1 MANGSLSK
9 KKLIIN
15 ARPTSRIVN
24 FFSRHP
30 KLKFKVYT
38 AIILVMVAI
47 CPWSATALNRPEVN
61 LLTQDSVAESTK
73 TEDLIVK
80 SLMEISSGQI
90 DSALGTLD
98 QVLATTPNFKL
109 AQLVKGDL
117 LMARGQQFQ
126 AFGSPN
132 PSSEDVA
139 GYRDEARKRIE
150 RYLDKESDHLIP
162 EPIWQLDRSQ
172 PYIFVVD
179 ADKSRLFVYRN
190 ENGMPQ
196 YNADFYV
203 TIGKNGSEKKYAG
216 DKRTPLGVY
225 FTSPKLTQKLADTYG
240 DAAYPLSYP
249 NEWDRREGKTGS
261 GIWLHGTPHDTYSRA
276 PQSSDGCVVLSNQ
289 DLKTLTPI
297 LQQGNVPVI
306 VSKGM
311 EWLKPNQSPKD
322 KQMLLD
328 SIETWR
334 KDWESQETENYLSHY
349 ASEFSNGMLDLNHW
363 AEEKRRIQASK
374 PNVDIKISNL
384 SLLRYPNS
392 AMPMAIVTFDQT
404 FRSNLLDSKMRKR
417 QYWILDNQQWKIIYE
432 GAA

>member
-1 MANGSLSK
+1 MNL
-9 KKLIIN
+9 
-15 ARPTSRIVN
+15 
-24 FFSRHP
+24 FSISP
-30 KLKFKVYT
+30 KLKFKVYS

-47 CPWSATALNRPEVN
+47 CPWSATALNRPEVS
-61 LLTQDSVAESTK
+61 LLTKDSMTASIK

-80 SLMEISSGQI
+80 SLMEISSG
-90 DSALGTLD
+90 DTESALKTLD
-98 QVLATTPNFKL
+98 QVIAATPNFKL
-109 AQLVKGDL
+109 AHLVKGDL
-117 LMARGQQFQ
+117 LMARAQQFE

-132 PSSEDVA
+132 PSSDDVS

-150 RYLDKESDHLIP
+150 RYLDKDSDRLIP
-162 EPIWQLDRSQ
+162 ESIWQLDRSQ

-190 ENGMPQ
+190 ENGVPQ

-216 DKRTPLGVY
+216 DKRTPLGIY

-249 NEWDRREGKTGS
+249 NEMDRREGKTGS
-261 GIWLHGTPHDTYSRA
+261 GIWLHGTPRDTYSR
-276 PQSSDGCVVLSNQ
+276 PPLSSDGCVVLSNQ
-289 DLKTLTPI
+289 DLITLTPI

-306 VSKGM
+306 VSKGLA
-311 EWLKPNQSPKD
+311 WVKPNQAPKD
-322 KQMLLD
+322 KQALLD
-328 SIETWR
+328 SIESWR

-349 ASEFSNGMLDLNHW
+349 ASEFSNGSLDLSRW
-363 AEEKRRIQASK
+363 SEEKRRIQANK

-392 AMPMAIVTFDQT
+392 EMSMAIVTFDQT

-417 QYWILDNQQWKIIYE
+417 QYWIQDNQQWKIIYE

>member
-1 MANGSLSK
+1 LSK
-9 KKLIIN
+9 RKPIIN
-15 ARPTSRIVN
+15 FRPTASIVN
-24 FFSRHP
+24 FFNQHP

-38 AIILVMVAI
+38 AISLALAVAI
-47 CPWSATALNRPEVN
+47 PWSATALIRPEIN
-61 LLTQDSVAESTK
+61 LLSKTSIMASTK

-80 SLMEISSGQI
+80 SLMEISSGEV
-90 DSALGTLD
+90 DSALITLD
-98 QVLATTPNFKL
+98 EVLATTPNFKL

-117 LMARGQQFQ
+117 LMARAQQFQ
-126 AFGSPN
+126 DFGSPN
-132 PSSEDVA
+132 PNSDDVT

-150 RYLDKESDHLIP
+150 RYLDKDSDRLIP

-190 ENGMPQ
+190 ENGIPQ

-225 FTSPKLTQKLADTYG
+225 LTSPKLTQKLADTYG

-249 NEWDRREGKTGS
+249 NEIDRREGKTGS

-276 PQSSDGCVVLSNQ
+276 PQASDGCLVISNQ
-289 DLKTLTPI
+289 DLSSLAPI
-297 LQQGNVPVI
+297 LQQGNIPVI
-306 VSKGM
+306 VSKGL
-311 EWLKPNQSPKD
+311 EWLKPNQTSKD
-322 KQMLLD
+322 KQILLD

-334 KDWESQETENYLSHY
+334 KDWESQETEDYLRHY
-349 ASEFSNGMLDLNHW
+349 ASAFSNGSLDLNHW
-363 AEEKRRIQASK
+363 SEEKRRIQASK

-392 AMPMAIVTFDQT
+392 ELPMAVVTFDQS

-417 QYWILDNQQWKIIYE
+417 QYWIQENQQWKIIYE

>member
-1 MANGSLSK
+1 M
-9 KKLIIN
+9 
-15 ARPTSRIVN
+15 N
-24 FFSRHP
+24 FFRRHP
-30 KLKFKVYT
+30 QVKFKLYT
-38 AIILVMVAI
+38 AITLVMVATF
-47 CPWSATALNRPEVN
+47 PWSATALNRPEAN
-61 LLTQDSVAESTK
+61 LLPKASVTASGK
-73 TEDLIVK
+73 TEDLIVQ

-90 DSALGTLD
+90 DDALNTLD
-98 QVLATTPNFKL
+98 QVIATTPNFKL
-109 AQLVKGDL
+109 AHLVKGDL

-150 RYLDKESDHLIP
+150 RYLDKTTDHLIP

-190 ENGMPQ
+190 ENGVPQ

-203 TIGKNGSEKKYAG
+203 TIGKNGSEKQYAG

-225 FTSPKLTQKLADTYG
+225 FTSAKLTQKLADMYG

-249 NEWDRREGKTGS
+249 NEWDRSQGKTGS

-289 DLKTLTPI
+289 DLNTLMPI

-306 VSKGM
+306 VSKEM

-322 KQMLLD
+322 KQALLD
-328 SIETWR
+328 SVETWR
-334 KDWESQETENYLSHY
+334 KDWESQDTETYLSHY
-349 ASEFSNGMLDLNHW
+349 ASHFSNGSLDLNHW

-374 PNVDIKISNL
+374 PKVDIQLSNL
-384 SLLRYPNS
+384 SVFRYPNS
-392 AMPMAIVTFDQT
+392 PLPMAVVTFDQS
-404 FRSNLLDSKMRKR
+404 FRSNLLDSQMRKR
-417 QYWILDNQQWKIIYE
+417 QYWIFENQQWKIIYE

>member
-1 MANGSLSK
+1 M
-9 KKLIIN
+9 
-15 ARPTSRIVN
+15 
-24 FFSRHP
+24 
-30 KLKFKVYT
+30 KFKVYT
-38 AIILVMVAI
+38 AITLALAVAL
-47 CPWSATALNRPEVN
+47 PWSATALNRPEVN
-61 LLTQDSVAESTK
+61 LLPKETVVASTK

-90 DSALGTLD
+90 DSALDTLD

-117 LMARGQQFQ
+117 LMARAQQFQ

-132 PSSEDVA
+132 PSAEDVA

-150 RYLDKESDHLIP
+150 RYLDKEANQLIP
-162 EPIWQLDRSQ
+162 EPIWQLDSSQ

-190 ENGMPQ
+190 ENGVPQ

-225 FTSPKLTQKLADTYG
+225 FTSPKLTQKLADMYG

-249 NEWDRREGKTGS
+249 NEWDKRQGKTGS

-276 PQSSDGCVVLSNQ
+276 PQSSDGCVVLSNP
-289 DLKTLTPI
+289 DLNTLTPI

-306 VSKGM
+306 VSKDIK
-311 EWLKPNQSPKD
+311 WLKPNEAPTD
-322 KQMLLD
+322 KQALLD

-334 KDWESQETENYLSHY
+334 KDWESQETEHYLSHY
-349 ASEFSNGMLDLNHW
+349 NTAFSNGSLDFNHW
-363 AEEKRRIQASK
+363 AEEKRRIQAGR
-374 PNVDIKISNL
+374 PTVGIKLSNL
-384 SLLRYPNS
+384 SVLRYPNS
-392 AMPMAIVTFDQT
+392 PLPMAVVTFDQS
-404 FRSNLLDSKMRKR
+404 FRSNALDSQMRKR
-417 QYWILDNQQWKIIYE
+417 QYWIFEDLQWKIIYE